1 MWAYENTFNLEA
13 YIFPFVNMSYI
24 SSLLIS
30 FVPISLFTHSVGSEL
45 DEFPGFI
52 PKSLNLFFSFVNY
65 FLFTLLVERFFFQFI
80 FPCLLKL
87 SFWQLF
93 FQMHRILFQIK
104 QHMYICIFSSEKHKM
119 LNSTKVHV
127 SSADHVCLI
136 SKTFVFNINSLK
148 TMDWHHCYNIGC
160 YWASDL

>member
-30 FVPISLFTHSVGSEL
+30 FVPISLFTHSAGSEL

-65 FLFTLLVERFFFQFI
+65 FLFTLLVERFFFFSVYFPMSIETFI
-80 FPCLLKL
+80 LAVIFSNASYFVSNKATYVYMYIFFRKTQNVKLYKSACVFSRPCL
-87 SFWQLF
+87 
-93 FQMHRILFQIK
+93 
-104 QHMYICIFSSEKHKM
+104 
-119 LNSTKVHV
+119 
-127 SSADHVCLI
+127 
-136 SKTFVFNINSLK
+136 
-148 TMDWHHCYNIGC
+148 
-160 YWASDL
+160 SDQ